1 MSRLTYRHT
10 IAASYLGYIT
20 QAIVNN
26 LAPLLFVTFM
36 SEFSLT
42 LEQITLMT
50 TVNFAVQLLVDLLS
64 AKLVDRI
71 GYRVSIVAAHVLAVL
86 GLFGMAI
93 LPGILPPMI
102 GLMIAVVLYAIGGGM
117 IEVLISPIV
126 EACPTEGKSAAMSLL
141 HSFYCWGH
149 VALVLLSTL
158 FFAAFGTANW
168 RVLTLLWM
176 IVPIANAVY
185 FSFVPLYP
193 IVPEEAQQMP
203 MKRMLTS
210 RVFWLLMVMMV
221 CAGASEQAMSQWAS
235 TFAENG
241 LHITKTMGDLLGP
254 CAFAVTMGTARAL
267 YGKFADKLPL
277 KTAMIASSILCIVC
291 YIVASQS
298 GNALAALLGCA
309 LCGFSV
315 GIFWPGTFSL
325 AAGRG
330 YGDVRADGARRRS
343 RLFRRPDD
351 GGAVFRRARRS
362 AIRLNRWH
370 DFPDCD
376 AGVVCVLE
384 DGEEEG
390 VNQGALPLKPQQGF
404 ALHPRRVFDPLDT
417 LFAIELVTRSYSARV
432 FIRGTFGSKRN
443 NTPKV

>member
-1 MSRLTYRHT
+1 MTVNFAKELAPMSRLTYRHT

-42 LEQITLMT
+42 LEQITMMT

-86 GLFGMAI
+86 GLSGMAI
-93 LPGILPPMI
+93 LPGILPPMT

-117 IEVLISPIV
+117 TEVLISPIV

-241 LHITKTMGDLLGP
+241 LHITKTMGG
-254 CAFAVTMGTARAL
+254 FAR
-267 YGKFADKLPL
+267 P
-277 KTAMIASSILCIVC
+277 
-291 YIVASQS
+291 
-298 GNALAALLGCA
+298 
-309 LCGFSV
+309 
-315 GIFWPGTFSL
+315 
-325 AAGRG
+325 
-330 YGDVRADGARRRS
+330 VRVRRHDGHGAR
-343 RLFRRPDD
+343 P
-351 GGAVFRRARRS
+351 V
-362 AIRLNRWH
+362 WQ
-370 DFPDCD
+370 
-376 AGVVCVLE
+376 VC
-384 DGEEEG
+384 G
-390 VNQGALPLKPQQGF
+390 
-404 ALHPRRVFDPLDT
+404 
-417 LFAIELVTRSYSARV
+417 
-432 FIRGTFGSKRN
+432 
-443 NTPKV
+443 